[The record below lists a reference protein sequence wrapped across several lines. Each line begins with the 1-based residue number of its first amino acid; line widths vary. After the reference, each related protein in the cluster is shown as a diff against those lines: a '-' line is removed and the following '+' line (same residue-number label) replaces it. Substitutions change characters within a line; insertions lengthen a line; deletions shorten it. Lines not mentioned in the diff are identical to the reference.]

1 MIDDEKLEYFWVSLK
16 NLIFRKGVGVGGGWG
31 GGVTKNQYI
40 GGDCLK
46 RGGLDSLQNRFKG
59 ELGKK
64 ERGGIFEGGK
74 GGGG

>member
-1 MIDDEKLEYFWVSLK
+1 M
-16 NLIFRKGVGVGGGWG
+16 G

-40 GGDCLK
+40 GGDCLR

-64 ERGGIFEGGK
+64 ERGGIFEGGE
-74 GGGG
+74 GGVNTPMHTMHRKKTNVVVGF